1 MKILGVIPARFAST
15 RFPGKPLVDIAGKS
29 MVQRVY
35 EQACKA
41 SGLTDAI
48 VATDDA
54 RIFDHVIAFGGRVI
68 MTDSAHPSGTDRLLE
83 VASQM
88 SDYDAYVNIQGD
100 EPYIDP
106 SQIDQVCDILRSRA
120 GAFVGTLVKRLTQAQ
135 DIDNANTVK
144 VVFALD
150 GRAIYFSRSPIPYLR
165 DPQMQ
170 EAWEQ
175 ERGYFKHIGIYGY
188 SQEGLH
194 AIRQMQRGI
203 LERVESLEQ
212 LRWME
217 HGMPIYVAETFLET
231 QAVDTPEDLA
241 KLPQSKA

>member
-1 MKILGVIPARFAST
+1 MKILGVIPARYAST

-41 SGLTDAI
+41 HGLSGAI

-54 RIFDHVIAFGGRVI
+54 RIYDHVLGFGGSVV
-68 MTDSAHPSGTDRLLE
+68 MTGTEHPSGTDRILE
-83 VASQM
+83 VAAQM
-88 SDYDAYVNIQGD
+88 PDFDAYINIQGD

-106 SQIDQVCDILRSRA
+106 SQIDQVCEILRSRK
-120 GAFVGTLVKRLTQAQ
+120 GAFVGTLVKRLLQ

-150 GRAIYFSRSPIPYLR
+150 GRAIYFSRSAIPYLR
-165 DPQMQ
+165 DPQAR
-170 EAWEQ
+170 ETWEQ

-188 SQEGLH
+188 SKDGLA
-194 AIRQMQRGI
+194 AIRLMQRGI
-203 LERVESLEQ
+203 LEQAESLEQ
-212 LRWME
+212 LRWLE
-217 HGMPIYVAETFLET
+217 HGMPIYVAETLLET
-231 QAVDTPEDLA
+231 QAVDTPDDLK
-241 KLPQSKA
+241 KLPQGQA